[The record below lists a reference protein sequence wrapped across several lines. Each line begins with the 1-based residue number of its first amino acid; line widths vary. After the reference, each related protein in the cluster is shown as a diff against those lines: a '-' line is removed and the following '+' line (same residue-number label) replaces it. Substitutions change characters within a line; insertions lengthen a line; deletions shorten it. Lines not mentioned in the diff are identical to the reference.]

1 MSDSTKPQPAS
12 ATVLPFPRK
21 KNHVSDAERYRLLQA
36 AALLKIYETEVGR
49 PAKTT
54 TELGMW
60 RSETRS
66 GEGPINPYEILTD
79 EEIKNLEF

>member
-1 MSDSTKPQPAS
+1 MSYSTNPQPAS

-21 KNHVSDAERYRLLQA
+21 KNHISDAERYRLLQA
-36 AALLKIYETEVGR
+36 AAILKIYETEVGR

-54 TELGMW
+54 AELEVW
-60 RSETRS
+60 ASETRS
-66 GEGPINPYEILTD
+66 GEGQINPYEILTD